1 MTVTYFPLYHGLY
14 CAGSILSN
22 VIILKEIH
30 TKNAGTYRMLVDSV
44 CGGLRVNVPHRQ
56 CVIFVSLSEPCVVEV
71 AYVIKSYDMVCKNR
85 TVGS

>member
-1 MTVTYFPLYHGLY
+1 MTLTYFPLYQSLC

-30 TKNAGTYRMLVDSV
+30 TKNAGTSRVLVDSV

-56 CVIFVSLSEPCVVEV
+56 CAIFVSLSEPCVMEV
-71 AYVIKSYDMVCKNR
+71 AYIIKSYDMVRKNR